1 MMRDSLL
8 YFFINE
14 ILLFIFSLSFL
25 KYNHMLGEKNGKIAL
40 NSLKRDTTRKDFIR
54 LLRKR
59 KKRKGNARNPSIGHG
74 LHTALAHINIC

>member
-1 MMRDSLL
+1 MRSMMRDSLL

-40 NSLKRDTTRKDFIR
+40 NFLKRDTTRKDFIR

-59 KKRKGNARNPSIGHG
+59 KKEKKTLETRQLDTVYTRPS
-74 LHTALAHINIC
+74 HI

>member
-1 MMRDSLL
+1 MRSMMRDSLL

-54 LLRKR
+54 LLRRR
-59 KKRKGNARNPSIGHG
+59 KKEKKTLETRQLDTVYTRPSRI
-74 LHTALAHINIC
+74 

>member
-25 KYNHMLGEKNGKIAL
+25 KYNHMLGKKKMEKSRWIPSSEIQRAKILFDYCEKGKKEKKTL
-40 NSLKRDTTRKDFIR
+40 ETRQLDTVYTR
-54 LLRKR
+54 
-59 KKRKGNARNPSIGHG
+59 PS
-74 LHTALAHINIC
+74 HI